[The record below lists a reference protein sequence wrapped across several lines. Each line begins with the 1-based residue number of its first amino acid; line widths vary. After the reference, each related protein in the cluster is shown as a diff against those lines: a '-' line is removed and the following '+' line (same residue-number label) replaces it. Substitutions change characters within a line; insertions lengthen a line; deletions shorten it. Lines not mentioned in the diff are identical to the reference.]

1 MIQGTTIKG
10 TTDKGTTDK
19 GTTDKGTNIN
29 DSRDNFLINDVRNTF
44 KNITFSN
51 FQKSKAR
58 YELIKSLCDEKI
70 ENACYW
76 SAEFICSGHYLELW
90 DIILYFVYKYIH
102 NGNPKLALYLNMRY
116 NNFETIIN
124 NGYSQNILVLRNN
137 DKIRKL
143 FCEIICVL
151 CYSVKKNVIC
161 EIKLDKHESFDIS
174 SMSERFKAPNVSYIE
189 YILKDDD
196 PKELIIP
203 INELVYNLINKNII
217 NVYYWLEWII
227 EYENICK
234 KKKKKCACENRSFAP
249 KGSSHD
255 IIWIIWDILLYYSD
269 PSLTSRTYNL
279 YNNNNNNN
287 NNNNEIKYKIIKSL
301 LELFV
306 IKYSN
311 SVKKKRKYIMYFAF
325 ALLIEH
331 NPINSAII
339 TYPEKIEAIVS
350 KIDNIYKDIKKNEIS
365 PKTDYLFT
373 NLNKSNIEKTM
384 EKIELINNF

>member
-1 MIQGTTIKG
+1 MIQGTI
-10 TTDKGTTDK
+10 DN
-19 GTTDKGTNIN
+19 GTNTN
-29 DSRDNFLINDVRNTF
+29 DSRDNFLINDVRSTF

-161 EIKLDKHESFDIS
+161 DIKLDKHESFDIA

-279 YNNNNNNN
+279 DNNNNNNN

>member
-1 MIQGTTIKG
+1 M
-10 TTDKGTTDK
+10 
-19 GTTDKGTNIN
+19 
-29 DSRDNFLINDVRNTF
+29 DNCLINDGRTNF
-44 KNITFSN
+44 KNITFSK

-90 DIILYFVYKYIH
+90 DIILYYVYKYIH

-116 NNFETIIN
+116 NNFEKIIT
-124 NGYSQNILVLRNN
+124 NGYGQNILVLRNN

-143 FCEIICVL
+143 FCEIMCVL
-151 CYSVKKNVIC
+151 CFSLKKNVIC
-161 EIKLDKHESFDIS
+161 DIKLDKHESFDIA
-174 SMSERFKAPNVSYIE
+174 SMSERFKAPNVTYIE
-189 YILKDDD
+189 NIIKEDD

-217 NVYYWLEWII
+217 NVYYWFEWII

-249 KGSSHD
+249 QGTTHD
-255 IIWIIWDILLYYSD
+255 IIWIIWDILLYYGNS
-269 PSLTSRTYNL
+269 SLTNRTYNISDTS
-279 YNNNNNNN
+279 NNS
-287 NNNNEIKYKIIKSL
+287 EIKYKIIISL

-306 IKYSN
+306 IKYNN
-311 SVKKKRKYIMYFAF
+311 SVKKKRKYIIYFAF
-325 ALLIEH
+325 ALLIE
-331 NPINSAII
+331 NNNTNIAII

-350 KIDNIYKDIKKNEIS
+350 KIDTIYKEIKKNEVT

-373 NLNKSNIEKTM
+373 NLNKTNLEKTI

>member
-1 MIQGTTIKG
+1 MIKDMNIKD
-10 TTDKGTTDK
+10 TL
-19 GTTDKGTNIN
+19 IA
-29 DSRDNFLINDVRNTF
+29 DSRENCLINDVRDSF
-44 KNITFSN
+44 KNITFSK

-116 NNFETIIN
+116 NNFETLIN

-137 DKIRKL
+137 DKIRRL

-151 CYSVKKNVIC
+151 CYSLKKNVIC
-161 EIKLDKHESFDIS
+161 EIKLDKHESFDIA
-174 SMSERFKAPNVSYIE
+174 SMSERFKPPNVSYIE

-203 INELVYNLINKNII
+203 MNELVYNLINKNII

-269 PSLTSRTYNL
+269 PSLTNRTYNIHS
-279 YNNNNNNN
+279 NNNNNNN
-287 NNNNEIKYKIIKSL
+287 KNNEIKYKIIKSL

-306 IKYSN
+306 IKYCN
-311 SVKKKRKYIMYFAF
+311 NVKKKRKFIMYFAF
-325 ALLIEH
+325 ALLIEQ
-331 NPINSAII
+331 NPLNSAII
-339 TYPEKIEAIVS
+339 THPEKIEAIVS
-350 KIDNIYKDIKKNEIS
+350 KIDNIYKDIKKNEVS

-373 NLNKSNIEKTM
+373 NLNKSNMEKTI
-384 EKIELINNF
+384 EKIELINSL

>member
-1 MIQGTTIKG
+1 MEKSLLDNSI
-10 TTDKGTTDK
+10 
-19 GTTDKGTNIN
+19 IN
-29 DSRDNFLINDVRNTF
+29 DARSSF
-44 KNITFSN
+44 KNITFSK

-58 YELIKSLCDEKI
+58 YELIKSLIDEKI

-90 DIILYFVYKYIH
+90 DIILYYVYKYIH

-116 NNFETIIN
+116 NNFETLIN

-151 CYSVKKNVIC
+151 CYSLKKNVIC
-161 EIKLDKHESFDIS
+161 DIKLDKHESFDIT
-174 SMSERFKAPNVSYIE
+174 SMSERFKAPNVTYIE
-189 YILKDDD
+189 YVIKEDD

-217 NVYYWLEWII
+217 NVYYWFEWII

-234 KKKKKCACENRSFAP
+234 KKKKKCTCENRSFAS
-249 KGSSHD
+249 KGSTHD
-255 IIWIIWDILLYYSD
+255 IIWIIWDILLYYGN
-269 PSLTSRTYNL
+269 PSITNRTYNII
-279 YNNNNNNN
+279 NDTQSSSTNS
-287 NNNNEIKYKIIKSL
+287 EIKYKIITSL
-301 LELFV
+301 LDLFV
-306 IKYSN
+306 IKYNN
-311 SVKKKRKYIMYFAF
+311 SVKKKRKYIIYYAF

-331 NPINSAII
+331 NATNIAII

-350 KIDNIYKDIKKNEIS
+350 KIDSIYKEIKKNEIS

-373 NLNKSNIEKTM
+373 NLNKTNMEKTI
-384 EKIELINNF
+384 EKIELLNAI